1 MAWYNFKFNRTLPAP
16 AGPAVPAAFRARSL
30 TAAAVPAE
38 APLAQYLRHTDRWQN
53 ECWGYY
59 DTLGEFN
66 YAVTWLA
73 NMMSRVRLRAGQ
85 LAPDNDEPTVLDTGL
100 PAELIQKLGKGIGGK
115 SEIMRRLTVH
125 LAVPGECYLI
135 GETQPDGT
143 ENWMVRAVDE
153 VRAMGGQYQVTEEY
167 NPLLGNK
174 WRNLAPDSA
183 VIRVWQP
190 HARFY
195 HLADSPA
202 RSALTIMQ
210 ELELVNR
217 HITAQ
222 YLSRLA
228 SAGVLILPDEITFP
242 VREEFADQEDP
253 FMSEWIEIAATAI
266 KKPGTA
272 SSVVPIPLRVP
283 AEFIGD
289 IKLIDFTLK
298 IDDQILEKRDQVIRR
313 LATKLDIPSDVMLG
327 LADANHWC
335 VPDHVRIWTQTG
347 WAYRKDLAVGDAV
360 LTLNH
365 ATGLSEWQPLEAIN
379 TWDVTAETMVRIKT
393 PGHESLST
401 EAHRWP
407 VVTRSGARTW
417 MTSADLR
424 DAYDISDRHLLTWN
438 ADDGDLAAAVISS
451 EPYTGTVWCPTTG
464 NGTWL
469 AEDNG
474 HVFYTGNSAWAVEES
489 GLKVHIAPYA
499 EIICDSLTKGYLTP
513 RLTATPGVDATDIVT
528 WYDMS
533 ELTLRP
539 DRSQNAMEAFDR
551 MELSPKAYRREA
563 GFDEDDAPTTEDL
576 KNMGLKSMIRLT
588 HGATPAAFDLLIGE
602 DLMVPATA
610 GPGAVSEI
618 AGPVPEPGQPEPVDE
633 GPPVA
638 GAPPGGPP
646 QAGSSPP
653 PSGGTPPSKTASA
666 ELRAQQSS
674 TQHALVFRTDGRWDL
689 KHPAVCTEYAYSC
702 PFTHAVVTDA
712 PVARPGAP
720 GTYVCHLD
728 AFGLLRIDGMNP
740 YLDTTHMVSTVLQPS
755 VPRVNGTSHA

>member
-85 LAPDNDEPTVLDTGL
+85 IEPDNDEPTVLDSGL

-153 VRAMGGQYQVTEEY
+153 VRATGGQYQVTEEY

-327 LADANHWC
+327 LADANHW
-335 VPDHVRIWTQTG
+335 
-347 WAYRKDLAVGDAV
+347 
-360 LTLNH
+360 
-365 ATGLSEWQPLEAIN
+365 
-379 TWDVTAETMVRIKT
+379 
-393 PGHESLST
+393 
-401 EAHRWP
+401 
-407 VVTRSGARTW
+407 
-417 MTSADLR
+417 
-424 DAYDISDRHLLTWN
+424 
-438 ADDGDLAAAVISS
+438 
-451 EPYTGTVWCPTTG
+451 
-464 NGTWL
+464 
-469 AEDNG
+469 
-474 HVFYTGNSAWAVEES
+474 SAWAVEES